1 MLASEAELKPDRPTV
16 LVVED
21 EILIRLLVADTLRS
35 QGIYVLEAAN
45 AAEALTIIESALPVH
60 VLFTDIRLPGR
71 MDGIGLSKLVRD
83 RRPQIKLIVASS
95 DLPPGYIRQTADVF
109 IFKPYDL
116 DAMVHQVESLL
127 AQSGHAPD
135 RH

>member
-21 EILIRLLVADTLRS
+21 EILIRLLVADTLRN

-116 DAMVHQVESLL
+116 GAMVHQVETLL

-135 RH
+135 HN